1 MKKTAILVD
10 GEWFRRSLE
19 IALKGQLPHG
29 VTADVM
35 YKNAL
40 LALGSDEELFRLFYY
55 DCPPY
60 TQEEIDEV
68 GAMSPEFHHKLFH
81 FSRRGSCV
89 RC

>member
-1 MKKTAILVD
+1 MKKAAILVD

-40 LALGSDEELFRLFYY
+40 LALGPDEELCCLRLA
-55 DCPPY
+55 DICLRLH
-60 TQEEIDEV
+60 Q
-68 GAMSPEFHHKLFH
+68 
-81 FSRRGSCV
+81 
-89 RC
+89 